1 VASVDRDW
9 IRRLLQRWQDDEI
22 DKEVVHEEAEALW
35 DSFKRWPS
43 YPRQDPRSIP
53 LEVLS
58 HLEILDHQLIT
69 RGDVPA
75 ILEFL
80 DSSPGRELEGWRRWL
95 RYWNELD
102 MHKRVESLK
111 DDPYYSAYPISG
123 KPPDPPD

>member
-1 VASVDRDW
+1 
-9 IRRLLQRWQDDEI
+9 
-22 DKEVVHEEAEALW
+22 VHEEAEALW